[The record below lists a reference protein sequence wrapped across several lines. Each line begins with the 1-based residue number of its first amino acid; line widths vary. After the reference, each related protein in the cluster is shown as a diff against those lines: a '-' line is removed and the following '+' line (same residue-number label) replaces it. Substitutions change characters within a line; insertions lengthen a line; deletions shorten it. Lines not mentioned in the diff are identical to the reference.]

1 MSDQGMMDAR
11 HADISRQFPFL
22 SGDDAA
28 TRQVRATEW
37 AATPLG
43 PIEGWPTA
51 LRVVLGTM
59 LKSRNPMLLY
69 WGPQLIHFFN
79 AAFIPSLDVR
89 QFPDSMGQPG
99 EQAWSDIWP
108 VIGPKLQ
115 AVMDG
120 QGATWDED
128 QLIPGLRHGRIVDVY
143 WNYSFTPI
151 TDEQGRIGGVLV
163 VATETTA
170 RMVAARRQVAL
181 HGASDALA
189 RLDAL
194 TDDLFGSALQTLTAT
209 RLDAPCV
216 AYVRW
221 PEAEGAPVLMG
232 GFPCGDT
239 EQFGAALARALQ
251 GQAERFEAL
260 ARGEPV
266 HLPGLLSW
274 QSPDHPEP
282 VTDVLLLPVRH
293 AGEAAL
299 QCIAF
304 GLNPRVPLGAGYQ
317 RFLQSLADELSSAIQ
332 RGESAQAHQRAFA
345 ERDNLLQHAPMAIAV
360 LSGPDQTFTLVN
372 PHYCRITGRS
382 KERLLGNTYVGA
394 FPELVDTPWPA
405 IAKNVYLTGE
415 RYVSPETLIP
425 LDFGRGGLEDRWF
438 QFNLEPM
445 RDLHHRL
452 TGLTALAH
460 DVTEQVQA
468 RTALERSAAERQ
480 TLLDRLQLAARAKD
494 EFLAMLGHE
503 LRNPLAPIVSA
514 LHIMQRKGGAFE
526 RERDV
531 IERQVRHLTRL
542 VDDLMD
548 VARIAHGRV
557 RLEPSLTRPVV
568 LVQRAAEMVMPL
580 MEQRGHQLEVV
591 PPERPIVWWGDA
603 DRLVQVVSNLL
614 TNAARYTPHGGRV
627 VASVRRDT
635 DAASGRDDVVIEV
648 ADNGIGIE
656 PKELEGIF
664 DEFYQVTRQ
673 ASDRAH
679 GGLGLGLAL
688 VKSLVQLHG
697 GQVAAYSAGKGQG
710 SRFVVR
716 LPLREQP
723 VAELPAAEPRQAARQ
738 SLRVLLVDDN
748 RDAVDLMAHALSLQG
763 HQVSV
768 AYTPEEALDLAERM
782 RPQAAVLDVGL
793 PGMDGQELARRLRAR
808 LGADCLLVAL
818 SGYGQDSD
826 RARAKEAGFAHYL
839 VKPATV
845 EQLQAVL
852 AGAGKPAG
860 G

>member
-1 MSDQGMMDAR
+1 MSNQATKVERQD
-11 HADISRQFPFL
+11 DIARQFPFL
-22 SGDDAA
+22 AGDDAA
-28 TRQVRATEW
+28 SRQVRAIDW

-43 PIEGWPTA
+43 PIAGWPA
-51 LRVVLGTM
+51 PLRILLGTL

-69 WGPQLIHFFN
+69 WGPQLIHFYN
-79 AAFIPSLDVR
+79 AAFIPSLDAR
-89 QFPDSMGQPG
+89 QFPGSMGQPG

-108 VIGPKLQ
+108 VIGPKLR

-128 QLIPGLRHGRIVDVY
+128 QLIPGLRHGRVVDVF
-143 WNYSFTPI
+143 WTYSFTPVS
-151 TDEQGRIGGVLV
+151 DEQGRIGGVLV
-163 VATETTA
+163 AATETTA
-170 RMVAARRQVAL
+170 RMVAARRQTAL
-181 HGASDALA
+181 HGVSDALA
-189 RLDAL
+189 RQDAM
-194 TDDLFGSALQTLTAT
+194 TEDLFASTLQALVST
-209 RLDAPCV
+209 RIDAPCV
-216 AYVRW
+216 TYLRW
-221 PEAEGAPVLMG
+221 ARPEDAPLCMGHFPAGDDPWPPAE
-232 GFPCGDT
+232 
-239 EQFGAALARALQ
+239 QARALQ
-251 GQAERFEAL
+251 GRADRFDML

-266 HLPGLLSW
+266 LLPGLLSW
-274 QSPDHPEP
+274 RSPDYDEP
-282 VTDVLLLPVRH
+282 VTDVLLLPLRH
-293 AGEAAL
+293 AGEAEL

-304 GLNPRVPLGAGYQ
+304 GLNPRVPLGDGYQ
-317 RFLQSLADELSSAIQ
+317 RFLQSLTDELSFAIQ
-332 RGESAQAHQRAFA
+332 RGETAQARQRDFD
-345 ERDNLLQHAPMAIAV
+345 ERDNLLRNAPMAIAV

-382 KERLLGNTYVGA
+382 EERLLGNTYVGA
-394 FPELVDTPWPA
+394 FPELADTPWPT

-415 RYVSPETLIP
+415 RYVSPETMIP
-425 LDFGRGGLEDRWF
+425 LDFGRGRLEERYF

-445 RDLHHRL
+445 RDVSQRI
-452 TGLTALAH
+452 TGLTALAQ
-460 DVTEQVQA
+460 DVTEQVLA
-468 RTALERSAAERQ
+468 RTTLERNAAERQ
-480 TLLDRLQLAARAKD
+480 LLLERAQQAARGKD
-494 EFLAMLGHE
+494 EFMAMLGHE

-514 LHIMQRKGGAFE
+514 LHIMQRTGGAFE
-526 RERDV
+526 RERAV

-548 VARIAHGRV
+548 VARIARGRI

-635 DAASGRDDVVIEV
+635 DAARGRDDVVIEV
-648 ADNGIGIE
+648 ADNGIGIPPE
-656 PKELEGIF
+656 QLEGIF

-697 GQVAAYSAGKGQG
+697 GQVAAFSEGKGKG

-716 LPLREQP
+716 LPLRDQP
-723 VAELPAAEPRQAARQ
+723 VTALPAAEPRQAARQ

-748 RDAVDLMAHALSLQG
+748 RDAVELMAHALSLQG
-763 HQVSV
+763 HQVRV
-768 AYTPEEALDLAERM
+768 AYTPEEALDLAERSP
-782 RPQAAVLDVGL
+782 PQVAVLDVGL
-793 PGMDGQELARRLRAR
+793 PGMDGKELARLLRAR
-808 LGADCLLVAL
+808 LGDSCLLVAL
-818 SGYGQDSD
+818 SGYGQDND
-826 RARAKEAGFAHYL
+826 RAYAKEAGFAHYL

-852 AGAGKPAG
+852 MGAVQPAG
-860 G
+860 E